1 MSVKVVKTKFKKLND
16 MYLPLVVVNGEL
28 EPSAATFIMQRYEEE
43 NPYYT
48 IEAEAKVIK
57 NCMNFVSVRA

>member
-28 EPSAATFIMQRYEEE
+28 EPSESTRLY
-43 NPYYT
+43 
-48 IEAEAKVIK
+48 
-57 NCMNFVSVRA
+57 